1 MFALLKK
8 GVFRD
13 YVKKHFDANQDLFAK
28 LAEGD
33 EGNTNAYP
41 DFDAFY
47 ASLGTQLTKDDVRK
61 WIRYEVRDRVS
72 DLRGATY
79 PGQRALGDPQED
91 AQLQEA
97 VRQLMK
103 KAGKD
108 IREVDAYR
116 NVLKIKFDEAAK
128 DDGKAAAKATPPA
141 DAKK

>member
-1 MFALLKK
+1 VFALLKK

-13 YVKKHFDANQDLFAK
+13 YVRKHIGQHEASFRE

-33 EGNTNAYP
+33 GGDPNRYP
-41 DFDAFY
+41 DFAAFY
-47 ASLGTQLTKDDVRK
+47 AELDTKLSQDDVRR
-61 WIRYEVRDRVS
+61 WLRYEVRDQVS
-72 DLRGATY
+72 DLRGAVY
-79 PGQRALGDPQED
+79 PGQRATGDPQED

-97 VRQLMK
+97 VRTILQQL
-103 KAGKD
+103 GQD
-108 IREVDAYR
+108 IRAVPAFQ